1 WFAEKASSCL
11 CLHRVFPVKSLFSR
25 CVIFQSAINIV
36 SSVAAASWVLREART
51 LPAIAFTGDIIPS
64 DLESFKLP
72 LSSSGVSSEEFV
84 QPLCHLSVGDQH
96 SVFSR
101 NCILGSQGSADS
113 LPAITFIDDII
124 PSDL

>member
-1 WFAEKASSCL
+1 MVCRESFKLPLSSSGVSREEFVRPL
-11 CLHRVFPVKSLFSR
+11 CHLSVGDQHSVFGRGRILGSR
-25 CVIFQSAINIV
+25 G
-36 SSVAAASWVLREART
+36 SVDIAT
-51 LPAIAFTGDIIPS
+51 IAFTGDIVPG
-64 DLESFKLP
+64 DTESFKLP

-113 LPAITFIDDII
+113 LPAITFIGDII